1 MSAHDG
7 QPRKRGGRV
16 ADKTTPGQG
25 TALAR
30 NLPLTHSVLGKAID
44 NATLD
49 WLQCI
54 GRFIEGPGDEGVT
67 VMADASRPTSL

>member
-16 ADKTTPGQG
+16 ADKTTPGQV

-30 NLPLTHSVLGKAID
+30 NLPLTHSVLGKAI
-44 NATLD
+44 
-49 WLQCI
+49 
-54 GRFIEGPGDEGVT
+54 
-67 VMADASRPTSL
+67 ADAIPGQLGFLANLFEKENASRAESKRRRLPG

>member
-16 ADKTTPGQG
+16 ADKTTPGQV